1 MSDSPSNDTK
11 DRSVDIAQLRLWRDD
26 KGQLVLRTAPQAEP
40 IENVRVARCFPW
52 SRPNGYVSIRDK
64 EGNEQAMLVDLERAD
79 AATGELIEQELE
91 AQEFVPTITAVTAVD
106 DSFGVM
112 IWNVRT
118 DRGPIELQIKTTDDI
133 RRIDQQRVLL
143 KDHAGGLFE
152 IPDLAKLDAK
162 SLRLV
167 EDHMG

>member
-1 MSDSPSNDTK
+1 MSDNSSADTK
-11 DRSVDIAQLRLWRDD
+11 VASIDVTQVRLRRDER
-26 KGQLVLRTAPQAEP
+26 GRLVLRTAPQAEP

-52 SRPNGYVSIRDK
+52 SLRDGYVSIRDH
-64 EGNEQAMLVDLERAD
+64 EDNERVLLADVQRAETD
-79 AATGELIEQELE
+79 TRQLIEHELE
-91 AQEFVPTITAVTAVD
+91 VQEFIPAITAVEAID

-118 DRGPIELQIKTTDDI
+118 DRGPIELQIKTNDDI

-152 IPDLAKLDAK
+152 IPALAALDAK
-162 SLRLV
+162 SQRLV